1 MDENSKKKT
10 EQKAP
15 SHPQKKIDTSF
26 TQNRELSW
34 LEFNRHVLQESTD
47 SRVPLYERY
56 KFIAI
61 FTSNLSEFFRVR
73 VGSLMNLRE
82 WKRNA
87 VDNKTGWTAEEQ
99 LAHILRKCQNSMPN
113 AMPLLRN

>member
-1 MDENSKKKT
+1 MGDKEKQKNTTATSKGYNAKY
-10 EQKAP
+10 
-15 SHPQKKIDTSF
+15 DTGF

-47 SRVPLYERY
+47 PRVPVYERF

-73 VGSLMNLRE
+73 VGSLMNLKG
-82 WKRNA
+82 WKPD
-87 VDNKTGWTAEEQ
+87 VIDNKTG
-99 LAHILRKCQNSMPN
+99 
-113 AMPLLRN
+113 